1 MSRSINN
8 GCRNRLGGTE
18 RQETVIM
25 QADKKQVTNKDLQTY
40 ILAVAFQANNP
51 SADTKPYKKPP
62 IVDILRKER
71 QMS

>member
-1 MSRSINN
+1 MA
-8 GCRNRLGGTE
+8 TE
-18 RQETVIM
+18 TGLVEQR
-25 QADKKQVTNKDLQTY
+25 DKKRLSCKRIKSRLQIKDLQTY